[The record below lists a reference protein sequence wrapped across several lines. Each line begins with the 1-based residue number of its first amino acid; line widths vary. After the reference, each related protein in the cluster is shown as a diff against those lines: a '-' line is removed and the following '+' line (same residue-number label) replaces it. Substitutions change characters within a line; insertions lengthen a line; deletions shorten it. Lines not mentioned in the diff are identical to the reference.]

1 MNEVFDAGQS
11 ATFFAPVA
19 SDLFDTLI
27 GQYNADHAKILEIG
41 ELAQGQGFR
50 SAVSYF
56 VAGNRTDT
64 RGYNSL
70 GRLEELFQVEGAV
83 KALNSTYWQKALDLT
98 DVLELMPQA
107 RRDEW
112 STAIR
117 EHTTPDFTED
127 AVRPTLLN
135 LLSMRQQFLAEKIDG
150 IFRGLSGEHVTNA
163 PEAFGKRMIIQR
175 VRTSYDTVNH
185 STAGLI
191 HDLRCVIARFMG
203 RDEARWSSTD
213 LVLAECKANTGKWVV
228 VDGGALRVRTYKNG
242 NGHMEVHPD
251 MAWRLNMMLAHLY
264 PTAIPASFRSKPPK
278 PRKEFGTLMR
288 PLPFAVI
295 EVLQGCLDR
304 RRWAKNNDV
313 SFGFTDLDRNGCA
326 RDEARRVLE
335 AIGGTK
341 GRVGDYAFDYRPDEV
356 LREIVLSG
364 CLPDRVAFQ
373 FYPTPESIVR
383 VLLELADIQDGDTV
397 LEPSAGQGAIAMHL
411 PASRVDCVELSTLHC
426 AILEAR
432 GFNTVNADFLCWSDR
447 VVAEGR
453 RYSKIV
459 MNPPFSD
466 GRARLHVE
474 QAFKLLSPGGR
485 LVSVVP
491 ASMRG
496 MQFLPGVEIG
506 WSRVYENEFKGTTAA
521 VAIMTVEA
529 SEQMEI
535 SRSNVCVMEQSL
547 FEFA

>member
-11 ATFFAPVA
+11 TAFFAPVA
-19 SDLFDTLI
+19 SDLFDSLI
-27 GQYNADHAKILEIG
+27 GQYNADHAKIREIG
-41 ELAQGQGFR
+41 ELAQGQAFR

-56 VAGNRTDT
+56 IAGNQVDSQR
-64 RGYNSL
+64 YNSL
-70 GRLEELFQVEGAV
+70 GRLEDLFQVEGAT
-83 KALNSTYWQKALDLT
+83 KALNSAYWQKALDLT
-98 DVLELMPQA
+98 DVIELMPQA

-127 AVRPTLLN
+127 AVRPTLQN

-175 VRTSYDTVNH
+175 VRTSYDTINT

-213 LVLAECKANTGKWVV
+213 TVLDECKANTGQWVV

-242 NGHMEVHPD
+242 NGHMEIHPD

-264 PTAIPASFRSKPPK
+264 PTAIPANFRQKPPK

-295 EVLQGCLDR
+295 DILHGCLYR
-304 RRWAKNNDV
+304 RRWAKDNHV
-313 SFGFTDLDRNGCA
+313 SFDFTSSDRNGRA
-326 RDEARRVLE
+326 REEASRVLE
-335 AIGGTK
+335 AIGGTQNRA
-341 GRVGDYAFDYRPDEV
+341 GGYFDFDYRPDAV
-356 LREIVLSG
+356 LREIVISG

-373 FYPTPESIVR
+373 FYPTPESIVK
-383 VLLELADIQDGDTV
+383 VLVELADIQDGDTV
-397 LEPSAGQGAIAMHL
+397 LEPSAGHGAIAMRL
-411 PASRVDCVELSTLHC
+411 PATRLDCVELSDLHC

-432 GFNTVNADFLCWSDR
+432 GFNTINADFLSWADR

-453 RYSKIV
+453 RYNKIV

-474 QAFKLLSPGGR
+474 QAFKLLSAGGR

-496 MQFLPGVEIG
+496 MQFLPGVEIE

-521 VAIMTVEA
+521 VAIMTVQA
-529 SEQMEI
+529 TGRQAAPSD
-535 SRSNVCVMEQSL
+535 SPVMEQGL
-547 FEFA
+547 FELA